1 MKNFE
6 TKTKLPHIGKI
17 IKTLILEKIINK
29 DKILESLNINES
41 MLEDIYESSS
51 LDFETLINFSKL
63 LQTNLFLY
71 YREHSIIKEIFDESM
86 IEQAGVIEQ
95 KKETITHLT
104 AIIAAQEKVIAI
116 HEANETIQKWIK

>member
-1 MKNFE
+1 
-6 TKTKLPHIGKI
+6 
-17 IKTLILEKIINK
+17 
-29 DKILESLNINES
+29 
-41 MLEDIYESSS
+41 

>member
-71 YREHSIIKEIFDESM
+71 YREHSIIKEIFDERI

>member
-6 TKTKLPHIGKI
+6 TKIKLPHIGKI

>member
-6 TKTKLPHIGKI
+6 TKTELPHIGKI
-17 IKTLILEKIINK
+17 IKTLILEKVIKK
-29 DKILESLNINES
+29 DKILEFLKINES

-71 YREHSIIKEIFDESM
+71 YFEHSMIKDIFDEIM
-86 IEQAGVIEQ
+86 IDQAKLIEQ
-95 KKETITHLT
+95 KNETITHLT

-116 HEANETIQKWIK
+116 HEANETLQKWSK